1 MRLLKLN
8 AQQLRNL
15 QQISGMIAKGE
26 SSSAVNHWEIFLK
39 NSINDFRRLKPEEA
53 NIAVDEIINN
63 VVIDAR
69 KEINT
74 NHLSTKRSIED
85 KLETVGDGAQLANV
99 DQQNALQKQRQS
111 IEDKLTTVGD
121 DAQLASVD
129 QQNALQKQQQTLQ
142 MLSTIS
148 KLLYDTSM
156 SVIRK
161 MGG

>member
-8 AQQLRNL
+8 AQQLSNL

-26 SSSAVNHWEIFLK
+26 SSSAINHWEIFLK
-39 NSINDFRRLKPEEA
+39 NSINDFRRLKQEEA
-53 NIAVDEIINN
+53 IIAVDEIIDN
-63 VVIDAR
+63 VIIDAR

-85 KLETVGDGAQLANV
+85 KL
-99 DQQNALQKQRQS
+99 K
-111 IEDKLTTVGD
+111 TVGD
-121 DAQLASVD
+121 DAQLANVD
-129 QQNALQKQQQTLQ
+129 LQNMLQKQQQTLQ

-148 KLLYDTSM
+148 KLLYDTAM

-161 MGG
+161 IGG